1 MTLTP
6 YQIAVPLLAVLAMF
20 YAWNLVLRQKKTIW
34 EALLWTLF
42 WGGVAFVALE
52 PGALTYLSV
61 ITGVKNQVNA
71 FFATAIGILFFL
83 LFYVIVRLEE
93 LNQRQSKLVR
103 MLALKTA
110 DLDKKGEKHAKG
122 E

>member
-1 MTLTP
+1 VVLTP
-6 YQIAVPLLAVLAMF
+6 YQIAVPFLAFLAMV

-42 WGGVAFVALE
+42 WGGVGYVALE

-110 DLDKKGEKHAKG
+110 DLDKKSDKSER
-122 E
+122 

>member
-6 YQIAVPLLAVLAMF
+6 YQIAVPLLALLAMA
-20 YAWNLVLRQKKTIW
+20 YAWNLVMRQKKTIW
-34 EALLWTLF
+34 EAALWTLF

-52 PGALTYLSV
+52 PGVLTYLSV

-83 LFYVIVRLEE
+83 MFYIIVRMEE
-93 LNQRQSKLVR
+93 LNQRQNKLVR
-103 MLALKTA
+103 MLSLKQSG
-110 DLDKKGEKHAKG
+110 LDDKSKKSEN
-122 E
+122 